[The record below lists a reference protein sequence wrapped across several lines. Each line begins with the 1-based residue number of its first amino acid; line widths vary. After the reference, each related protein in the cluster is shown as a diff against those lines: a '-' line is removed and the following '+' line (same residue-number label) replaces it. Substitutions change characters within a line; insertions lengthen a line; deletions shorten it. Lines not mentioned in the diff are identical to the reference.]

1 MSSSNKKLFQK
12 YCEKMNS
19 FNKDKNVEA
28 IYDSLLNG
36 KNSYIRLTRKGSSS
50 FDPTWIDVIE
60 NCLFDL
66 GDIINNPREV
76 TKSESSITP
85 VELAKKIDGESVVHL
100 ASHTQ
105 YIKEVDEN
113 GNVVPSKILSH
124 YNVEDIHT
132 YENRFIATFIRRLL
146 LFIEKRYEFIE
157 KTVNL
162 TSNDVL
168 MVKNKS
174 IVDGQEVEIET
185 KITIK
190 KDIIDESAKNA
201 KEYIER
207 ILNMRDY
214 IKYYYNSPFMKALKN
229 EKDVRKPILQTNIIR
244 KNPKYRKCYEAFLF
258 IERFDSLGVSYH
270 VDENYQTFDEKE
282 RGEINYLM
290 LSSFLSV
297 QNDHEFESIK
307 KTSKTYKPKILT
319 SIDDEKFV
327 YGDLLKGPIE
337 FVRVDEAYR
346 NYLHAQVRED
356 LPQHPNKYE
365 KEYYKEEYDLKKA
378 EKLEQKE
385 LDRLIARKEKEIAEW
400 EKYVEKLIAQRELE
414 EARQRQKEL
423 EELRKYH
430 ESLIEIRRRKIIEAA
445 EANKDPYDGPIF
457 DSEEEHK
464 KMAKVPLEVELAQM
478 SNEIPQSSET
488 PSSEP
493 IIEVNAEETVS
504 NETPSEEVAPV
515 SEENKPENEN
525 IEGVTPVATESD
537 VNVTEADAE
546 ANENAEAITAVAAD
560 SAISEEQSEESQEE
574 ANAPIEV
581 EPQESSEVESSN
593 EEVPESVN
601 ESVKKPEPVIYRVL
615 GNATVSYVDGHKEEV
630 YSVLDSDEY
639 EIVEPEETKEEPKV
653 EAPVMEEKK
662 EEPKVIEEKPK
673 PKRIPPQRKKKE
685 TPKVED
691 KIDYSSKDGDV
702 LKVIPGRFIVKTN
715 EGYYISDE
723 EFSEHKGSATVFDDF
738 NVANQK
744 KAKFGGK
751 VIKL

>member
-1 MSSSNKKLFQK
+1 MASSNKKLFQK
-12 YCEKMNS
+12 YVEKMNS

-60 NCLFDL
+60 DCLYDL
-66 GDIINNPREV
+66 GEIINNPREV
-76 TKSESSITP
+76 TKTESSITP

-105 YIKEVDEN
+105 YIKEVDED

-162 TSNDVL
+162 TCNDVL

-190 KDIIDESAKNA
+190 KDIIDESAKHA

-207 ILNMRDY
+207 IFNMRDY

-244 KNPKYRKCYEAFLF
+244 KNPKYRKCYETFVF
-258 IERFDSLGVSYH
+258 IERFESLGVSYH
-270 VDENYQTFDEKE
+270 VDESYQTFNENE
-282 RGEINYLM
+282 REEINYLM

-297 QNDHEFESIK
+297 QNDHEFASIK
-307 KTSKTYKPKILT
+307 KNSKTYKPRILT

-337 FVRVDEAYR
+337 FVRVDQAYR
-346 NYLHAQVRED
+346 DYLHAQVRED
-356 LPQHPNKYE
+356 LPVHPNKYE

-378 EKLEQKE
+378 EKLNQKE
-385 LDRLIARKEKEIAEW
+385 LDKLIARKEKEIAEW

-414 EARQRQKEL
+414 EAKQRQKEL

-430 ESLIEIRRRKIIEAA
+430 ESLIEIRRKRIIEEA
-445 EANKDPYDGPIF
+445 EKNKDPYDGPIF
-457 DSEEEHK
+457 DSKEEHK
-464 KMAKVPLEVELAQM
+464 KMAEVPLEAELAQM
-478 SNEIPQSSET
+478 SNEIPSESET
-488 PSSEP
+488 PLNEPVSESQ
-493 IIEVNAEETVS
+493 NEEPVS
-504 NETPSEEVAPV
+504 NETPVEAPVEEVPVQEAAPSEETPQEEVPAEEVPATEAPV
-515 SEENKPENEN
+515 
-525 IEGVTPVATESD
+525 
-537 VNVTEADAE
+537 
-546 ANENAEAITAVAAD
+546 
-560 SAISEEQSEESQEE
+560 EESQVEE
-574 ANAPIEV
+574 PAPEV
-581 EPQESSEVESSN
+581 VEEVPSEEPQEP
-593 EEVPESVN
+593 EEEIEDAP
-601 ESVKKPEPVIYRVL
+601 KKEQVIYRVM
-615 GNATVSYVDGHKEEV
+615 GDAQVIYVDGHKETV
-630 YSVLDSDEY
+630 YSVSDDEY
-639 EIVEPEETKEEPKV
+639 ELVEENKEEEQPLVEEVKEEPK
-653 EAPVMEEKK
+653 
-662 EEPKVIEEKPK
+662 IEETPK
-673 PKRIPPQRKKKE
+673 PKRMPPQRKKKE
-685 TPKVED
+685 TPSQEEQV
-691 KIDYSSKDGDV
+691 DYSAKEGDV
-702 LKVIPGRFIVKTN
+702 LKVIPGKFIVKTN
-715 EGYYISDE
+715 NGYYISDE
-723 EFSEHKGSATVFDDF
+723 QFSNHRGDATIFDDF

-744 KAKFGGK
+744 KSQFGGK